1 MARQGSLSAEL
12 SKCENI
18 ELLEQIN
25 HSELMDLMAGAKAV
39 ILPSQVYEG
48 FPMIILEAFWICAPM
63 IVGDIENS
71 SVLIKDGYNGIEF
84 KYDSAK
90 SMIDAIDRLEEA
102 DQGLLRNNT
111 YNDYKA
117 QYFSGNNYERLIGI
131 YRSVQL

>member
-48 FPMIILEAFWICAPM
+48 FLMIVPEAFSICAPM
-63 IVGDIENS
+63 IVGNIGNS
-71 SVLIKDGYNGIEF
+71 SVLIKDGYNGMKF

-90 SMIDAIDRLEEA
+90 SMIDAIDRFEEA
-102 DQGLLRNNT
+102 D
-111 YNDYKA
+111 
-117 QYFSGNNYERLIGI
+117 
-131 YRSVQL
+131 